1 MGKLLHLFVL
11 AHVDRNGLDAA
22 ELASSY
28 GFIINQLR
36 MSGHETALL
45 IVAIFTSMISLADDE
60 IKLVFLY
67 NMLAELV
74 HRDTVAQIMLL
85 VPTELTPRIMLPSR
99 ACFSPIQL

>member
-1 MGKLLHLFVL
+1 ML

-36 MSGHETALL
+36 MSDHETALL

-74 HRDTVAQIMLL
+74 HRDIVPQIMLL
-85 VPTELTPRIMLPSR
+85 VYVV
-99 ACFSPIQL
+99 FS